1 MDMGWVEER
10 RSWEKEEM
18 ASAVLVESDLAVL
31 FDVVESKRCL
41 RNDDVRDEDLAEMK
55 VKR

>member
-31 FDVVESKRCL
+31 FDVVESKRFL
-41 RNDDVRDEDLAEMK
+41 RNYDVRDEDLAEMK
-55 VKR
+55 VK